1 MAKKKHKRRTI
12 NSTSPQLIE
21 SIYQSGLLH
30 FKQGEYEKAIRIWGN
45 ATKIGNPRSSG
56 NEPKI
61 IKSLAEAHFR
71 SVLLDYKSKNGK
83 DVISDLYKVSKYSSD
98 QPIHLFHIGLAYH
111 RMSKL
116 PQAISFYT
124 RAVSAA
130 PEVERYRYH
139 LGLAYF
145 KNGEVS
151 KSIETFETIK
161 GIQGRIGMALVY
173 ISQSDYDR
181 ALDIL
186 KLENDNNVIKFLR
199 GLVYLKKGEDKEA
212 KQLLNMAADHKP
224 ENGVADYYLGL
235 AHART
240 GAIPSAVKAWEDA
253 SRKGFDIN
261 IVNDLGVPI
270 FKDKIVETY
279 RQLVPRYY
287 DRGDLSK
294 VVKIW
299 EKILEIDQED
309 TEVRK
314 NLVHAYF
321 IRGND
326 YAKAEKFTSA
336 IKCWEKAW
344 ELSPKNIDIA
354 HNLALA
360 YEQRNEFTKATKYWK
375 EALIGWKKQMSS
387 SNTSEKEI
395 LKARLHNV
403 HIHLVEIA
411 LQEDNLD
418 KAILECIQAIRYDS
432 NNVNIILKLA
442 NFYIMQR
449 RFDMAIKQLLEARRL
464 NPKDISILQE
474 MAFAYG
480 MNRDMN
486 RSVQCIKEVLK
497 IEPNNNEA
505 RDLLTNYYIE
515 NANDAIDMGK
525 HKTALNILR
534 EGLDILTDS
543 VDIQAYIGAIYL
555 DMGDKAKAESAFQEA
570 ISIKPAESHSYI
582 IVACHYLD
590 KEMLNT
596 AEEYFKKAIDIDPA
610 NHHNYIDI
618 AIEYCEYDM
627 FDMSHK
633 YLEMAKNLRQGDVSI
648 IEDII
653 KELLSQDFPAQ
664 AAQYA
669 NELINMSPSNPKLY
683 LLAAEAYHLDDDNEE
698 AQNALEKGMK
708 VAIDIGD
715 NETINEIKNFKQHI
729 QYHGWLSR
737 FGISNDF
744 IGDLNDYDYDDDD
757 DDDEDY

>member
-45 ATKIGNPRSSG
+45 TTG

-71 SVLLDYKSKNGK
+71 SALLDYKSKNGK
-83 DVISDLYKVSKYSSD
+83 DVISDLYRASKYSLD
-98 QPIHLFHIGLAYH
+98 QPIHLFHIGLAFH

-151 KSIETFETIK
+151 KSIETFETLK
-161 GIQGRIGMALVY
+161 GIKGRIGIALVY
-173 ISQSDYDR
+173 ISQSNYDR

-186 KLENDNNVIKFLR
+186 NLENDISVIKFLR

-212 KQLLNMAADHKP
+212 KQLLNMAADDMP

-261 IVNDLGVPI
+261 IV
-270 FKDKIVETY
+270 KDKIVETY

-326 YAKAEKFTSA
+326 YAKAEKLTYA

-344 ELSPKNIDIA
+344 ELNPKNIDIA

-360 YEQRNEFTKATKYWK
+360 YEKRNEFTKATKYWR
-375 EALIGWKKQMSS
+375 EASIGWKKQISS

-395 LKARLHNV
+395 LKTRLHNV

-418 KAILECIQAIRYDS
+418 KAILECIQAIRYDP

-442 NFYIMQR
+442 NLYIIQR
-449 RFDMAIKQLLEARRL
+449 RFNMAIKQLLDARRL
-464 NPKDISILQE
+464 NPTDIIILQE
-474 MAFAYG
+474 MAFAYA

-486 RSVQCIKEVLK
+486 RSVQCVKEILK

-505 RDLLTNYYIE
+505 RELLTRYYIE
-515 NANDAIDMGK
+515 NANEAYYMDK
-525 HKTALNILR
+525 HKIALGILW
-534 EGLDILTDS
+534 EGLDILPDS
-543 VDIQAYIGAIYL
+543 VAIQAHIGAVYL

-570 ISIKPAESHSYI
+570 ISMKPAEPRSYI

-590 KEMLNT
+590 REMLNT
-596 AEEYFKKAIDIDPA
+596 AEEYFKKAIDIDQA
-610 NHHNYIDI
+610 NHRNYIDV
-618 AIEYCEYDM
+618 AIEYGDYGM
-627 FDMSHK
+627 FDLMHK
-633 YLEMAKNLRQGDVSI
+633 YLEMAKNVRQGDISI
-648 IEDII
+648 LEDMI
-653 KELLSQDFPAQ
+653 KELLSQDFPNQ

-669 NELINMSPSNPKLY
+669 DELINMSPSNPKLY
-683 LLAAEAYHLDDDNEE
+683 LLAAEAYHLDDDNDE
-698 AQNALEKGMK
+698 AQNVLEKGMK
-708 VAIDIGD
+708 VANDIGD
-715 NETINEIKNFKQHI
+715 NETIDEIKNFKHHI
-729 QYHGWLSR
+729 QYHGWFGKFEESIGR
-737 FGISNDF
+737 FV
-744 IGDLNDYDYDDDD
+744 
-757 DDDEDY
+757 DDDEEDY